1 MIGDNA
7 HRVKQSIQIDLPNGQ
22 RTLAVNTVRDVYR
35 IGDAV
40 FGSTTIYGQ
49 SVLVRLISHIPQ
61 WRIVDAAGNYRRVEF
76 PQAAAKFDAA
86 RARRRPSQEVASA

>member
-1 MIGDNA
+1 MIGDST

-35 IGDAV
+35 IGDAI

-49 SVLVRLISHIPQ
+49 SCLVRLIAHIPQ

-76 PQAAAKFDAA
+76 PQAQSSFE
-86 RARRRPSQEVASA
+86 RTRSRRKSQEVALA

>member
-1 MIGDNA
+1 MIGDST

-35 IGDAV
+35 VGDAV

-49 SVLVRLISHIPQ
+49 SCLVRLIAHIPQ

-76 PQAAAKFDAA
+76 PEAVSKFTKA
-86 RARRRPSQEVASA
+86 RARRRLSQEVASA

>member
-1 MIGDNA
+1 MIGDST

-35 IGDAV
+35 IGDAI

-49 SVLVRLISHIPQ
+49 SCLVRLIAHIPQ

-76 PQAAAKFDAA
+76 PQAQSSFE
-86 RARRRPSQEVASA
+86 RTCSRRKSQEVALA